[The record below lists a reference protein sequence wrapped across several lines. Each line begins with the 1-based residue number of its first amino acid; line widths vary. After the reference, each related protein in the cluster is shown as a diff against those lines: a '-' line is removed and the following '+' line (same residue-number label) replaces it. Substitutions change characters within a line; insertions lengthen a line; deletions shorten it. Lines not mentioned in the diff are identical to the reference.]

1 MKIAFMFSGQGSE
14 YIGMCQ
20 DLYNHFDIVK
30 NIFNQANNI
39 LGYDVSDILFFNQ
52 EKLKD
57 TTYTQPVT
65 FVMYVSI
72 VELLR
77 ENNIVSTHSLGL
89 SLGEYGALYDSGV
102 ITFEQGL
109 TLLQERG
116 KLMKISCSK
125 TTGSMSAILGL
136 EASILQQCINDVD
149 GYAVIANFN
158 TYGQLVISGEDEAVK
173 EVMKLAEQN
182 GAKKCIP
189 LSVDGAFHSKLMEY
203 ASREFQKTLEELTFQ
218 DPNKKVVANT
228 TGNFLEKD
236 IKQELVE
243 QITSSVYFYQSIE
256 KCIEDNV
263 DIFIEI
269 GPKKTLSSFVKKVNR
284 QVKTLNVEDLS
295 SFKKTVSQLEGKQ

>member
-20 DLYNHFDIVK
+20 DLYNHFDTVK

-77 ENNIVSTHSLGL
+77 ENNITSTHSFGL

-102 ITFEQGL
+102 INLEQGL
-109 TLLQERG
+109 TLLKERG
-116 KLMKISCSK
+116 KLMKESCSK

-136 EASILQQCINDVD
+136 EASILQQCCDEVD
-149 GYAVIANFN
+149 GYVVIANFN
-158 TYGQLVISGEDEAVK
+158 TYGQLVISGEYEAVK
-173 EVMKLAEQN
+173 EVMKLAEKN
-182 GAKKCIP
+182 GAKRCIP

-203 ASREFQKTLEELTFQ
+203 ASREFHKTLEEFTFQ
-218 DPNKKVVANT
+218 RPNKKVVANT

-236 IKQELVE
+236 VKQELVQ

-256 KCIEDNV
+256 KCIENHV
-263 DIFIEI
+263 DVFIEI
-269 GPKKTLSSFVKKVNR
+269 GPKRTLSGFVKKVNR

-295 SFKKTVSQLEGKQ
+295 SLKNTVSQLEVKQ